1 MPESE
6 TAWTVIRPGNLIDAL
21 GGPPKTGQAV
31 VIHGSTIQWVGD
43 IEGVEAPGGPLASR
57 PDDRSTAH
65 QTLDYPDATLL
76 PGLIDAHTHTN
87 MPGDGRSGEAVNL
100 DDTDDTRL
108 LRSARNVGLALASGV
123 TTVCD
128 CGAWHDTAFSLRQSV
143 ESGLVPGSRVL
154 VSGRPITITGGH
166 LWYMGAEAD
175 GVEGVRGQVR
185 QLIKQK
191 ADFIKVAASG
201 GSTSTSDPFRPSFT
215 EREMITL
222 VEEAHNRGRPVAA
235 HCRCTGAIKN
245 ALTAGVDMVLHCF
258 FCESDG
264 AYRFDQDTARRLADA
279 GVWVNPTLHLGRT
292 RRDLLRMKREIEEL
306 TPEEQTR
313 LETLEANDGPRLER
327 CARLI
332 DAGVRLIGGSDCG
345 WGTYPFG
352 DFQGELIAMADAGLT
367 PLAAIIAGT
376 RDSAAAMGISDRIG
390 TIEPGKEADLLVV
403 EGDPSRN
410 LKDLRKVKAVFR
422 GGVSVPVYAPGTGPT
437 LPVGHA

>member
-6 TAWTVIRPGNLIDAL
+6 TAWTVIRPGNLIDAR
-21 GGPPKTGQAV
+21 GGPPQTEQAV
-31 VIHGSTIQWVGD
+31 VVQGTTIQWVGPL
-43 IEGVEAPGGPLASR
+43 EAAEAPGGPLAA
-57 PDDRSTAH
+57 RSDY

-76 PGLIDAHTHTN
+76 PGLIDCHTHTN

-108 LRSARNVGLALASGV
+108 LRSARNVGMALASGV

-143 ESGLVPGSRVL
+143 ESGLVQGSRVL
-154 VSGRPITITGGH
+154 ASGRPITVTGGH

-175 GVEGVRGQVR
+175 GIEGVRSQVR

-201 GSTSTSDPFRPSFT
+201 GSTSTSDPYRPSFT
-215 EREMITL
+215 EPEMITL

-264 AYRFDQDTARRLADA
+264 TYRFDRDTAQRLADD

-292 RRDLLRMKREIEEL
+292 RRNLLRRKRDIEEL
-306 TPEEQTR
+306 TPQEQTQ

-345 WGTYPFG
+345 WGSYPFG
-352 DFQGELIAMADAGLT
+352 DFQGELIAMADAGLD

-376 RDSAAAMGISDRIG
+376 RDAAAAMDVSNRLG

-410 LKDLRKVKAVFR
+410 LEDLRKVKAVFL
-422 GGVSVPVYAPGTGPT
+422 GGVPVPVSAPGSNPSGGNT
-437 LPVGHA
+437 